1 MKCKYCGG
9 QIPQDASHCPYCG
22 AVLHMPTPQ
31 HTQAVGAQNQ
41 SAGPIPGAP
50 KSKLSFMLLAFFLGG
65 LGIHNFYIG
74 NSKRGVLQLVLWL
87 VTIWFGI
94 GFAVWIWALVE
105 MFTVKTDAWG
115 RPLV

>member
-1 MKCKYCGG
+1 M
-9 QIPQDASHCPYCG
+9 S
-22 AVLHMPTPQ
+22 
-31 HTQAVGAQNQ
+31 NQ
-41 SAGPIPGAP
+41 SAKPMPEAP
-50 KSKLSFMLLAFFLGG
+50 KSKLAFQLLAFFLGA

-74 NSKRGVLQLVLWL
+74 NTKRGVLQLVIWL
-87 VTIWFGI
+87 ATIWFGV